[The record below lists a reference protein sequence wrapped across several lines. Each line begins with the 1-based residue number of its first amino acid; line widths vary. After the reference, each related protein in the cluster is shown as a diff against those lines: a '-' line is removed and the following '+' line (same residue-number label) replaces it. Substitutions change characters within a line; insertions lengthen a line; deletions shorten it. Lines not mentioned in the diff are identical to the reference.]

1 MTGGVVASQLGA
13 RMHYAVPRILGE
25 AGLLERFYTDICAV
39 QGFPRLLS
47 VMPQRWQPKP
57 IRRLAGRIPAVP
69 GDKLRSFPL
78 LGAYQIARRMRAA
91 GPADE
96 TRLALLDGKAFSR
109 AVIRDGFGKA
119 SGFYGIAGECLEQLQ
134 AAKALGMWTVVEQII
149 APRDIVDQLVGG
161 EAAKFPA
168 WAQGLLEDRY
178 ATAFAQRERDEWAA
192 ADVIVCPSEFVRE
205 MVAKA
210 GGPVEKCVLVP
221 YGIETTRFAVP
232 KRHRKNRLR
241 VLTVGAVG
249 LRKGSPYVV
258 EAARQMVGEAEF
270 RIAGAIAPG
279 LTNLI
284 PRSPNLQLLA
294 AVPRA
299 EIAAH
304 FAWADVFLLPSAC
317 EGSATV
323 TYEALAA
330 GLPVIAT
337 PNTGSVVEDGI
348 SGRLVP
354 LGDTAAIVSAL
365 RNLAADAQTLEAMS
379 AAAIARAAEYDLT
392 AYGRRL
398 LAALAP
404 LQNPPGSTRA

>member
-1 MTGGVVASQLGA
+1 MSGSVVASQLGA

-39 QGFPRLLS
+39 QGFPRLLAL
-47 VMPQRWQPKP
+47 VPRRLQPRA

-69 GDKLRSFPL
+69 GDKIRSFPL
-78 LGAYQIARRMRAA
+78 LGAYQVARRMRAA
-91 GPADE
+91 GSAEE
-96 TRLALLDGKAFSR
+96 TRLALLDGKAFSH
-109 AVIRDGFGKA
+109 AVAAAGFGRA

-134 AAKALGMWTVVEQII
+134 AARAQGLWTAVEQII
-149 APRDIVDQLVGG
+149 APRDVVDRLIAG
-161 EAAKFPA
+161 EAARFPD
-168 WAQGLLEDRY
+168 WANGQVGDPY
-178 ATAFAQRERDEWAA
+178 AAAFALRERAEWAA
-192 ADVIVCPSEFVRE
+192 ADLVVCPSEFVRDS
-205 MVAKA
+205 VAA
-210 GGPVEKCVLVP
+210 VGGPAEKCVLVP
-221 YGIETTRFAVP
+221 YGIDISRFAVP
-232 KRHRKNRLR
+232 ERRRGDRLR

-258 EAARQMVGEAEF
+258 AAAREMLGEAQFRMVGA
-270 RIAGAIAPG
+270 IGAGLAG
-279 LTNLI
+279 SLLW
-284 PRSPNLQLLA
+284 SPNLELCG

-299 EIAAH
+299 EMAAH

-337 PNTGSVVEDGI
+337 PNTGSVVEDGV
-348 SGRLVP
+348 SGFVVP
-354 LGDTAAIVSAL
+354 LGATQPIITAL
-365 RNLAADAQTLEAMS
+365 RALAGDAARLEAMS
-379 AAAIARAAEYDLT
+379 AAARARAADYDIA

-404 LQNPPGSTRA
+404 LQRRTGAS

>member
-1 MTGGVVASQLGA
+1 MSGSVVASQLGA

-39 QGFPRLLS
+39 QGFPRLIAL
-47 VMPQRWQPKP
+47 VPRRLQPRP
-57 IRRLAGRIPAVP
+57 IRRLVGRVPAVP

-78 LGAYQIARRMRAA
+78 LGAYQVARRMRATA
-91 GPADE
+91 PADV

-109 AVIRDGFGKA
+109 AVRRAGFGRA
-119 SGFYGIAGECLEQLQ
+119 SGFYGIAGECLEQLE
-134 AAKALGMWTVVEQII
+134 AARAQGLWTAVEQII
-149 APRDIVDQLVGG
+149 APRDVVDRLLAG
-161 EAAKFPA
+161 EAARFPD
-168 WAQGLLEDRY
+168 WAESQPADPY
-178 ATAFAQRERDEWAA
+178 AASFALRERAEWAA
-192 ADVIVCPSEFVRE
+192 ADLVICPSEVVRDS
-205 MVAKA
+205 VTAV
-210 GGPVEKCVLVP
+210 GGPTEKCVLVP
-221 YGIETTRFAVP
+221 YGIDVSRFAVP
-232 KRHRKNRLR
+232 GRRRGDRLR

-258 EAARQMVGEAEF
+258 AAAREMVGEAQF
-270 RIAGAIAPG
+270 RMVGTIGTG
-279 LTNLI
+279 LTGSRLW
-284 PRSPNLQLLA
+284 SPNLELRG

-299 EIAAH
+299 EMAAH

-337 PNTGSVVEDGI
+337 PNAGSVVEDGV
-348 SGRLVP
+348 SGFLVP
-354 LGDTAAIVSAL
+354 LGATPPIVAALRALAGDTARL
-365 RNLAADAQTLEAMS
+365 DAMS
-379 AAAIARAAEYDLT
+379 AAARERAADYDLA

-404 LQNPPGSTRA
+404 LQRRMGGP

>member
-1 MTGGVVASQLGA
+1 MTGGVVTSQLGA
-13 RMHYAVPRILGE
+13 RMHYAVPRILSE

-47 VMPQRWQPKP
+47 FVPRRWQPTP

-78 LGAYQIARRMRAA
+78 LGAYQVARRMRAT

-96 TRLALLDGKAFSR
+96 TRLALLDGEAFSR
-109 AVIRDGFGKA
+109 AVLRDGFGGA
-119 SGFYGIAGECLEQLQ
+119 SGVYGIAGECLEQLQ
-134 AAKALGMWTVVEQII
+134 AAKARGLWTAVEQII
-149 APRDIVDQLVGG
+149 APRDIVDRLVAG

-168 WAQGLLEDRY
+168 WAGSVAGDPY
-178 ATAFAQRERDEWAA
+178 AGVFARREREEWAV
-192 ADVIVCPSEFVRE
+192 ADIIVCPSEFVRD
-205 MVAKA
+205 MVAAA
-210 GGPVEKCVLVP
+210 GGPVGKCVLVP
-221 YGIETTRFAVP
+221 YGIETGRFAAP
-232 KRHRKNRLR
+232 PRRRENRLR

-270 RIAGAIAPG
+270 RMVGAIAAG
-279 LTNLI
+279 LPAALTQ
-284 PRSPNLQLLA
+284 SPNLRLFG

-323 TYEALAA
+323 SYEALAA

-337 PNTGSVVEDGI
+337 PNTGSVVEDNV
-348 SGRLVP
+348 SGHIVP
-354 LGDTAAIVSAL
+354 LGSTAAITAAL
-365 RNLAADAQTLEAMS
+365 RGLAGDHPRLDAMS
-379 AAAIARAAEYDLT
+379 AAATARAAEYDLA

-398 LAALAP
+398 LAALMP
-404 LQNPPGSTRA
+404 LLSRVGSAGG